1 MKIEPCDYCDFIG
14 PFVSAEQPV
23 RDLHRGWHDFTRLWQ
38 RAFGPLIE
46 AFSGVTHAA
55 MDTEERFPALRAAIA
70 DADETA
76 RQEAAKRDA
85 ASTQARELRRMGYG
99 NIRAPHEDPR
109 LLPDDDG
116 EPFPRFREDQ
126 TP

>member
-46 AFSGVTHAA
+46 AFSGVSRAA
-55 MDTEERFPALRAAIA
+55 LEAEERFPGLRAAIA
-70 DADETA
+70 DADVTA
-76 RQEAAKRDA
+76 AREAAARKA
-85 ASTQARELRRMGYG
+85 ASAQAREMRRMGYG
-99 NIRAPHEDPR
+99 NVYAPHEDPR
-109 LLPDDDG
+109 RHDDPT
-116 EPFPRFREDQ
+116 EETT